1 MSEKDSELLTVNGGG
16 SLVFSSYIVILHAAS
31 NTVANPLTH
40 VQSERTNIASISG
53 SCVGSGNEAILPS
66 FSVA

>member
-1 MSEKDSELLTVNGGG
+1 MLLTVVNGGG
-16 SLVFSSYIVILHAAS
+16 SLVFSSYIVILHTVS

-53 SCVGSGNEAILPS
+53 SRAGSGNETILPS